1 MRSITIACV
10 LLLSAAPPALGQIT
24 PAAENKTAACD
35 NKISGFSS
43 GMSVPASTPDLKHFA
58 PGFAADRKT
67 AGPDHIREAEVV
79 NGKVVVTDVDNATVG
94 PILEAHAFVFTLKN
108 DWAFEN
114 EKGDLVVT
122 RNQPCAT
129 ATEFPTVAT
138 GPFAMLRFGDEQFI
152 RSIGVG
158 WMVGF
163 RVKQTERILNL
174 GVAYTIQQDV
184 RALATGFK
192 DGEPLPAGEE
202 SIRYRSDD
210 GTGFAIVVSFGW

>member
-1 MRSITIACV
+1 MRATTVACL

-24 PAAENKTAACD
+24 AAAENTTAPCD
-35 NKISGFSS
+35 AKIIAFSS
-43 GMSVPASTPDLKHFA
+43 GTSVPASTPDLKHFA
-58 PGFAADRKT
+58 PGFAADMKT
-67 AGPDHIREAEVV
+67 SGPDRIREAEVV
-79 NGKVVVTDVDNATVG
+79 GGKVVVTDVDNATVG

-108 DWAFEN
+108 HWAVEN
-114 EKGDLVVT
+114 DKGDLVVT
-122 RNQPCAT
+122 RKQPCAT

-138 GPFAMLRFGDEQFI
+138 GPFAMLRFGDEQFVK
-152 RSIGVG
+152 SIGVG

-184 RALATGFK
+184 RVLATGFK

-202 SIRYRSDD
+202 AIRYRSDD
-210 GTGFAIVVSFGW
+210 GNGFAVVVSFAW

>member
-1 MRSITIACV
+1 MRAIAIAGV
-10 LLLSAAPPALGQIT
+10 LLLTAAQAALGQKLRLTQDTTT
-24 PAAENKTAACD
+24 PCD
-35 NKISGFSS
+35 KISAFSS

-67 AGPDHIREAEVV
+67 SGPDRIREAEVI

-94 PILEAHAFVFTLKN
+94 PILEAHAFVFTLDH

-114 EKGDLVVT
+114 SKGDLVVT
-122 RNQPCAT
+122 HAQPCAT
-129 ATEFPTVAT
+129 ATEFPTVAM
-138 GPFAMLRFGDEQFI
+138 GPFAMVRFGEEQFI
-152 RSIGVG
+152 KSIGVG

-163 RVKQTERILNL
+163 RVRQTERILNL
-174 GVAYTIQQDV
+174 GLAYTIQQDV

-202 SIRYRSDD
+202 AIRYRSDD
-210 GTGFAIVVSFGW
+210 GNGYAIVVSFAW